1 MRLEGPFREPEWP
14 VSTGKYN
21 NNLLN
26 LMIII
31 IFIGAKH
38 ADPTERLVELARP
51 KRIAEGYEPSR
62 DVIWKVTTGAK
73 TATASARYKST

>member
-1 MRLEGPFREPEWP
+1 MNQNGLFPL
-14 VSTGKYN
+14 VSIII
-21 NNLLN
+21 NNLL
-26 LMIII
+26 III

-38 ADPTERLVELARP
+38 ADATERLVELARP

-73 TATASARYKST
+73 TATASTRYKRVHDITL